1 MMPYSAIGKKQ
12 QRLIKNG
19 LQLLFSPRAFSSGS
33 IEEWKRLGI
42 RFFAREIKTKNGG
55 SILLS
60 DEGYGAIRQI
70 SELIVELPSLA
81 DSVSLGDV
89 LTAVKAAYNGWFL
102 KELEPDGQEFIDP
115 ILQELSAMV
124 KDYEHLIKLE
134 GIDLKGQNFIEIGP
148 VRIQRSDE
156 TFLKGVQFD
165 ALDPAWID
173 KKFENSIWLIG
184 KTRGAKAVAQER
196 FEMQTLM
203 TVGVLAVCAAVLF
216 RDAFRR
222 SRVHPLISIGGP
234 ADAITL
240 LMWEQG
246 GGSPSISRRWG
257 REQDLPLDAASMERL
272 NNECFLKQLA
282 SLPDRIQRTE
292 LQDAIVRSLY
302 WIADAHSDR
311 NPPMM
316 FVKLWSCLECFFT
329 IGHEGITE
337 ANARGIASIL
347 TFGGSGIVAPG
358 DYDATKRR
366 VKELYKLRSKAV
378 HSARFDHIETTDVD
392 ELARWVGW
400 VIITM
405 VSLSEHGYKT
415 LRQVSEQIVRLDQK
429 SKPPAPRIR
438 RWIEA
443 LLKYLPKRS
452 A

>member
-1 MMPYSAIGKKQ
+1 MMSYSAIVAKQ
-12 QRLIKNG
+12 QRLIKKD
-19 LQLLFSPRAFSSGS
+19 LQLLFSTRAFSSGS

-42 RFFAREIKTKNGG
+42 QSFAREIKAKNGG

-70 SELIVELPSLA
+70 SDLIVELPSFA
-81 DSVSLGDV
+81 DSVSMGDV
-89 LTAVKAAYNGWFL
+89 LATVKAAYNGWL
-102 KELEPDGQEFIDP
+102 VKELEPDGQEFIDP
-115 ILQELSAMV
+115 ILQELAAKV

-134 GIDLKGQNFIEIGP
+134 GIDLKDQNLIELGSI
-148 VRIQRSDE
+148 RIQRSDE
-156 TFLKGVQFD
+156 TLLKGVQLNP
-165 ALDPAWID
+165 LDPAWID

-184 KTRGAKAVAQER
+184 KTRGSKAVAQER
-196 FEMQTLM
+196 FEMRVVM

-216 RDAFRR
+216 PNAFRR

-234 ADAITL
+234 SDAITL

-257 REQDLPLDAASMERL
+257 REQDLPLDAAAVEYL
-272 NNECFLKQLA
+272 NKECFLKQLA
-282 SLPDRIQRTE
+282 SLPDREQRSE
-292 LQDAIVRSLY
+292 LHDAIVRSLY

-311 NPPMM
+311 NPPMQ

-337 ANARGIASIL
+337 ANARGIASVL
-347 TFGGSGIVAPG
+347 AFGGYGVVAPG
-358 DYDATKRR
+358 DYAAIKRR

-378 HSARFDHIETTDVD
+378 HSAKFDHIETTDVD

-405 VSLSEHGYKT
+405 VSLSERGYKT
-415 LRQVSEQIVRLDQK
+415 LRQVSDQIVRLDQK
-429 SKPPAPRIR
+429 SKPRPHVFADGSR
-438 RWIEA
+438 RC
-443 LLKYLPKRS
+443 
-452 A
+452 